1 MKDLSDSVEVYKS
14 KPNPFITYTI
24 YVIFSLVAVFLVW
37 ASLFKIEEVDKYQG
51 ILRLENK
58 SDLKST
64 YNVNK
69 IKNAEKEGKLKKK
82 SNRKKESDFYAEIYV
97 DNAKIGKV
105 FKNQKVKLDILSFPS
120 RECGYF
126 KGKIKTISKDII
138 MDKNMGKAYYIV
150 EVKLQKRKLKDK
162 SGKELKLRNGMA
174 CTAKLIKGEKT
185 VLKFIVE
192 KLF

>member
-24 YVIFSLVAVFLVW
+24 YVISSLVAVFLVW

-120 RECGYF
+120 REYGYF
-126 KGKIKTISKDII
+126 KGKVKNISKDITI
-138 MDKNMGKAYYIV
+138 DKNTGKAYYIV

>member
-120 RECGYF
+120 REYGYF
-126 KGKIKTISKDII
+126 KGQVKNISKDITI
-138 MDKNMGKAYYIV
+138 DKNTGKAYYIV

>member
-105 FKNQKVKLDILSFPS
+105 FKNQKVKLDILSFHS
-120 RECGYF
+120 REYGYF

>member
-24 YVIFSLVAVFLVW
+24 YVISSLVAVFLVW

-82 SNRKKESDFYAEIYV
+82 IEPKKRIRF
-97 DNAKIGKV
+97 
-105 FKNQKVKLDILSFPS
+105 L
-120 RECGYF
+120 C
-126 KGKIKTISKDII
+126 
-138 MDKNMGKAYYIV
+138 
-150 EVKLQKRKLKDK
+150 
-162 SGKELKLRNGMA
+162 RNL
-174 CTAKLIKGEKT
+174 C
-185 VLKFIVE
+185 
-192 KLF
+192 